1 MIVASHPTSG
11 LDVQAAM
18 DVHNLLIE
26 QRDRGAAILV
36 ISEDLEELMTLSDQI
51 IVIYDGRVTEPIAGE
66 DADRAEL
73 GLLMMGSGVKE
84 KV

>member
-1 MIVASHPTSG
+1 
-11 LDVQAAM
+11 
-18 DVHNLLIE
+18 
-26 QRDRGAAILV
+26 V